1 VESRGPP
8 GGGLGGIS
16 SIPRYNGGGGAMG
29 GGGGSILGAA
39 GSSLAGGSG
48 MNSQSVPPVGGAYK
62 YSGSGIGG
70 PVGSLGG
77 APQYNF
83 GSIPKYSS
91 SGIAGGIG

>member
-1 VESRGPP
+1 M
-8 GGGLGGIS
+8 GGIS
-16 SIPRYNGGGGAMG
+16 SIPKYNGGAM
-29 GGGGSILGAA
+29 GGGSILGAA
-39 GSSLAGGSG
+39 GGSSIGGGAGLGG
-48 MNSQSVPPVGGAYK
+48 IGSQSVPPLGGGGYK

-70 PVGSLGG
+70 PIGSLGG